1 MSDSAGFAIS
11 LFAFGGTLVVG
22 AVLMVFMERPKDAL
36 LSFQS
41 EIDLAPV
48 HEGLDWVTL
57 ASSWR
62 HVLLRAEEFTDADIL
77 AVTKSWLDADIRT
90 CPRAC
95 ADTFSW

>member
-57 ASSWR
+57 AWDG
-62 HVLLRAEEFTDADIL
+62 VAFFILLFGLIQIVAAAAFASRRVSL
-77 AVTKSWLDADIRT
+77 
-90 CPRAC
+90 
-95 ADTFSW
+95 